1 MSAGTTISNFAKLA
15 ALDSQKSSETRRELL
30 REVTSVLDVHSH
42 CTLAELNGIDE
53 MLAAVAS
60 QFSTQV
66 RREFARQV
74 ATSIS
79 GFGCFT
85 EQLAMD
91 EIEVSTVI
99 LQHSRSITNDVLLK
113 VIKEKSDAHRMQV
126 TARADLSEDVSDALV
141 QHGSDEVAIA
151 LLKNETAR
159 IAVDTYEAVAKRANT
174 NSALQSP
181 LVRRKGVPLDVL
193 QELYLQVEGE
203 LRQEIV
209 SKFGEVA
216 PDELERAFARS
227 RKRITK
233 THRAIPADFSVASQR
248 VDDLQKR
255 NALQPPILVTL
266 LREGPQGRT
275 AFTLALAR
283 LTEWNSISR
292 IGPSRRGTWMPSHC
306 SAGAPNWSERYLFP
320 LRWRSART
328 IACTRAATILPGFMK
343 ASRCRPRSAPFA
355 SGRSGTP
362 PETSPGGSIRA

>member
-141 QHGSDEVAIA
+141 QHGSDEVVIA

-216 PDELERAFARS
+216 PDELERAFARVHN
-227 RKRITK
+227 RN
-233 THRAIPADFSVASQR
+233 
-248 VDDLQKR
+248 VD
-255 NALQPPILVTL
+255 
-266 LREGPQGRT
+266 
-275 AFTLALAR
+275 
-283 LTEWNSISR
+283 
-292 IGPSRRGTWMPSHC
+292 HC
-306 SAGAPNWSERYLFP
+306 H
-320 LRWRSART
+320 
-328 IACTRAATILPGFMK
+328 ILPIRRDIRPVGNGNDL
-343 ASRCRPRSAPFA
+343 RCRPGRLAFLCQHHAAAFA
-355 SGRSGTP
+355 RSGLQGARRVLHLPLQVTVLLH
-362 PETSPGGSIRA
+362 RL